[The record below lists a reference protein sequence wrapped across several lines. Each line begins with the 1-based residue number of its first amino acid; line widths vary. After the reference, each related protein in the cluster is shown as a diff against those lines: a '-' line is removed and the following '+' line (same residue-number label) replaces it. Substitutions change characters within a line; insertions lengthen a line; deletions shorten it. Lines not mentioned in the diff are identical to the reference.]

1 MRKCVWFI
9 RNLFQSIHQ
18 SFLRD
23 EMLYSLILPT
33 FITSCCNCIINHNL
47 SVCALFGTALY
58 STLYVKLNCKR
69 ILIGSNLCSIGGNT
83 HRWNHCS
90 QHFDFFI
97 TYKKKWI
104 LCCCALVHFFVLT
117 TFWHHPWSKT
127 DYNIASKFV

>member
-1 MRKCVWFI
+1 MRKCVRFI

-23 EMLYSLILPT
+23 EMLYSLILAT
-33 FITSCCNCIINHNL
+33 FITTCCNCIINHNL

-97 TYKKKWI
+97 TYKKMDSML
-104 LCCCALVHFFVLT
+104 LCTCSLLCSDHI
-117 TFWHHPWSKT
+117 WHHPWSKT